1 MFKTYQPKAK
11 EVKRQW
17 HLMDAKD
24 KVLGRFATQVARY
37 LMGKHKPTYSNHM
50 DTGDYVVVINA
61 KGIKVTGR
69 KEKQKVY
76 RSHSGYPGGFKEVK
90 YEKLK
95 AERPEEIIKK
105 AVGGMLPKNR
115 LFAKRIA
122 RLKVF
127 SSADHKYADK
137 FKKVKK

>member
-11 EVKRQW
+11 EIKRQW

-24 KVLGRFATQVARY
+24 KVLGRFSTQVATF
-37 LMGKHKPTYSNHM
+37 LMGKHKPGYSNHM
-50 DTGDYVVVINA
+50 DMGDYVVVVNA
-61 KGIKVTGR
+61 KAVKITGK

-90 YEKLK
+90 YAKLK
-95 AERPEEIIKK
+95 AERPEEIIKN
-105 AVGGMLPKNR
+105 AVGGMLPNNR
-115 LFAKRIA
+115 LYAKRMA

-127 SSADHKYADK
+127 SGEEHKYKDK
-137 FKKVKK
+137 FKVSKK